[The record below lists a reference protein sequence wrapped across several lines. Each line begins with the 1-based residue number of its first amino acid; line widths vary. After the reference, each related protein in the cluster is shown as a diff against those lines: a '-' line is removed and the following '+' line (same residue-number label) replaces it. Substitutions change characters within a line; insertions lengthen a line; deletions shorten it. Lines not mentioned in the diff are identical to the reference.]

1 MLKLSLDSTNSI
13 NICQEEIYHLTTA
26 GNKVLLSVLLPL
38 PPPALFPSLSFEDD
52 IVIKTVDQFS

>member
-26 GNKVLLSVLLPL
+26 GNKDLLPVLLLPL
-38 PPPALFPSLSFEDD
+38 LSFRLPFEDD
-52 IVIKTVDQFS
+52 TVFKAADQFS

>member
-26 GNKVLLSVLLPL
+26 GNKDLLPVPL
-38 PPPALFPSLSFEDD
+38 PPSALFPSPSFEDD
-52 IVIKTVDQFS
+52 TVIKTADQFS

>member
-26 GNKVLLSVLLPL
+26 SNKILLPVRL

>member
-38 PPPALFPSLSFEDD
+38 PPALFPSLSFEDD